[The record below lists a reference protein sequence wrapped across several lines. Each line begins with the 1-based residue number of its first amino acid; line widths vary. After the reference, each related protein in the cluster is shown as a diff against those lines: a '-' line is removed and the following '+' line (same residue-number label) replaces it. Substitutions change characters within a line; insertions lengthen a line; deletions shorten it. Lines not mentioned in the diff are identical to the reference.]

1 MKKSTVLVVWGFLCL
16 IWLDPGHPQAIT
28 TIYALSGCSA
38 AGDGSQS
45 NPYCDLQQAFDAVAV
60 AIQSSP
66 VALNL
71 QGDWNL
77 TSTIIVSLAP
87 SSSLV
92 VNGITNSTIR

>member
-1 MKKSTVLVVWGFLCL
+1 MGASPVLVVWGFLCL
-16 IWLDPGHPQAIT
+16 MWLGPEHSQPLA
-28 TIYALSGCSA
+28 TIYALSGCSS

-45 NPYCDLQQAFDAVAV
+45 NPYCDLQQAFNVVA
-60 AIQSSP
+60 ATQSSP

-77 TSTIIVSLAP
+77 TSTITVPLSP

-92 VNGITNSTIR
+92 VNGVNNSTIR